1 MKKNNSSVV
10 YILNIAIRLVVICA
24 VIALLVAT
32 VNYYT
37 APVIE
42 ENNRIATANA
52 ISALFGNKENISY
65 EEIKDV
71 SIPEDQINT
80 VDTIYS
86 VKDSDGVFL
95 GYSVKLSP
103 TGFKGDVDLITAFD
117 TDGFIIGVEITSTN
131 DETSGI
137 GTKVAS
143 KDFTNQFIETADN
156 QISDSPEEYI
166 ISGATKTSKPV
177 SQSIITAKSIISKLI
192 SNADNNVELTPN
204 NKVEN
209 PQLNVPETNVNNNAE
224 ADIDNTGTPDEN
236 SSENT
241 DGEVIN

>member
-52 ISALFGNKENISY
+52 ISALFGNKEN
-65 EEIKDV
+65 KDV

-209 PQLNVPETNVNNNAE
+209 PQLNVPETNVNNISE
-224 ADIDNTGTPDEN
+224 ADIDNTGTLDEN